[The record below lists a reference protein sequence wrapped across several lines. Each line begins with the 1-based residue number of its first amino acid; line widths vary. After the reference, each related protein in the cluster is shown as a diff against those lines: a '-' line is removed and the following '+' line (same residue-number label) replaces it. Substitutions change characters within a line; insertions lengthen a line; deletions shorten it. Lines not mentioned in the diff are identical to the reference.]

1 MTKERRAVNI
11 IKSMDRQD
19 KFLYGVILIA
29 VLEIVFQVAVW
40 L

>member
-1 MTKERRAVNI
+1 MERRSVNI

-19 KFLYGVILIA
+19 KFLYGVIAVAVFEIA
-29 VLEIVFQVAVW
+29 FQVVVW